1 MATLG
6 SFFPKSEYVA
16 RAMCRAD
23 DGGYMELRG
32 LENFCEK
39 YGIKIPSGDQFSL
52 VDFLL
57 HVSERAVP
65 LAHVSGRIAEHIS
78 AMDKDSP
85 DWGGCPRCGSN
96 VHADLNECPI
106 CGLSL
111 EEVEVEEEAK
121 AQEPAPPPTPP
132 RPTIREK
139 IKTLKDDKSK
149 AIKNLTDEVD
159 IDDEDGIDDLDELDD
174 HDDLDDEDE
183 DSDDYVEPSRAAVQT
198 DTDDLDQIEDEFID
212 EANAKVKPRRNRS
225 MTREKNMAK
234 AVRREKLRKLLPR
247 LIENP
252 SRALKMRYDDL
263 LMMPGLLDYPQRPTT
278 LGTREEIQAWV
289 LAALTKLGKK
299 KPTLEKRKPQP

>member
-6 SFFPKSEYVA
+6 SFFPKFEYVA
-16 RAMCRAD
+16 RAMRRAD

-57 HVSERAVP
+57 HVSERVVP
-65 LAHVSGRIAEHIS
+65 LAHVSGRIAERIS

-121 AQEPAPPPTPP
+121 APEPAPP

-139 IKTLKDDKSK
+139 IKTLKDEKNK
-149 AIKNLTDEVD
+149 AIKKLTDD
-159 IDDEDGIDDLDELDD
+159 SDLDDEDDIDDLDELDD
-174 HDDLDDEDE
+174 HDELDDEDE
-183 DSDDYVEPSRAAVQT
+183 ESDDDYSEPAKAAVQPE
-198 DTDDLDQIEDEFID
+198 TDDLDKIEEEFID
-212 EANAKVKPRRNRS
+212 EAHSKTKPRRNRS

-247 LIENP
+247 LIESP
-252 SRALKMRYDDL
+252 SRALKMRYEDL

-289 LAALTKLGKK
+289 LAALTKLSKK